1 MLHPK
6 TNFFLKQMADIAT
19 AGLPSDDL
27 SLYDGKSGS
36 ILFLFYYSKYTGQPA
51 YRDYANNLLDQVSD
65 NIHLVHS
72 PGFLD
77 GVTGIGW
84 TIEHLARNGF
94 IDVQTD
100 EVLGELDE
108 AIFAARLQ
116 RYVVDHDNI
125 DKFGYGLYFLSRFD
139 QHSQRSVGTAM
150 TLKRQALLF
159 LMDECDKMLTF
170 NNHEV
175 MLHPNALASIGYFVM
190 RIQELGI
197 YPGKTGVLLKRLASQ
212 FEPSRFPFSDPADRF
227 LLMQINNAIEG
238 RQNIQDN
245 HLHQTTLN
253 PIAESCKAAL
263 HQLIYSPYYKSDS
276 CFIQE
281 VFPLLDQ
288 DDNLKWFRHPSGDYN
303 LSLNNGIAGIGLALL
318 SSVML

>member
-6 TNFFLKQMADIAT
+6 TNFFLKQIADIAT
-19 AGLPSDDL
+19 AGLPIDDL
-27 SLYDGKSGS
+27 SLYDGKSGN
-36 ILFLFYYSKYTGQPA
+36 ILFLFHYWKYTGQPF

-84 TIEHLARNGF
+84 TIEYLARNGF

-100 EVLGELDE
+100 EVLDELDE
-108 AIFAARLQ
+108 VIFTARFQ

-125 DKFGYGLYFLSRFD
+125 DMFGYGLYFLSRFD
-139 QHSQRSVGTAM
+139 QHRQCSADASM
-150 TLKRQALLF
+150 TLKKQALLF

-170 NNHEV
+170 NKNGV
-175 MLHPNALASIGYFVM
+175 LLHPNALASIGYFVM

-197 YPGKTGVLLKRLASQ
+197 YPGKTRALLKRLSSQ
-212 FEPSRFPFSDPADRF
+212 FESSRFPFSDPADKF
-227 LLMQINNAIEG
+227 LLMQINNIIEG
-238 RQNIQDN
+238 RNNIQDN
-245 HLHQTTLN
+245 HLHTTTMN
-253 PIAESCKAAL
+253 PIIESCKVAL

-276 CFIQE
+276 RFIKE

-288 DDNLKWFRHPSGDYN
+288 KDNLKWFRHPSGAYN

-318 SSVML
+318 SSVM